1 MQVKTQTFPGRV
13 CVAAA
18 LAQAAI
24 MKAQGISA
32 RNNAVS
38 PLDLLADLQ
47 ERAAQA
53 SNSLAAVMQN
63 CATARVISPEDAA
76 KIEELKNEVNAL
88 AKQQELLKSDQN
100 LAQCRA
106 SLTGMNGALESMR
119 LKISNL
125 KVNTQHTDILDE
137 LSSDLQ
143 AEMSAL
149 EDVLHNVI

>member
-1 MQVKTQTFPGRV
+1 MQVKTQTFLGRV

-18 LAQAAI
+18 LAQVAI

-63 CATARVISPEDAA
+63 CAAARMISPEDVDLFRYADTP
-76 KIEELKNEVNAL
+76 EEAWAHIV
-88 AKQQELLKSDQN
+88 DFY
-100 LAQCRA
+100 
-106 SLTGMNGALESMR
+106 R
-119 LKISNL
+119 LH
-125 KVNTQHTDILDE
+125 VG
-137 LSSDLQ
+137 
-143 AEMSAL
+143 
-149 EDVLHNVI
+149 

>member
-1 MQVKTQTFPGRV
+1 MNIAQAFLGRV

-63 CATARVISPEDAA
+63 CAAARMISPEDAA
-76 KIEELKNEVNAL
+76 KIEELKNEVTLL
-88 AKQQELLKSDQN
+88 AKQQELLKSGLDSVD
-100 LAQCRA
+100 L
-106 SLTGMNGALESMR
+106 
-119 LKISNL
+119 
-125 KVNTQHTDILDE
+125 VNTGSPAGR
-137 LSSDLQ
+137 LSQ
-143 AEMSAL
+143 PEGTPTNA
-149 EDVLHNVI
+149 